1 MRTKI
6 LISSV
11 ISSML
16 LFSCGT
22 AKVGFVDNAETT
34 FVNTTMA
41 EDGGIYTTCVFSE
54 IQFVGKLAM
63 DGTNDFSVYES
74 LSKNGGE
81 QIDSADFD
89 YVPSTCE
96 VVLKNEADKN
106 ARNAFH
112 IRGVYQNPPVFILH
126 ANTCSEPLV
135 LFEGKKLIAGT
146 DYTFDSAANKILF
159 NEKFDI
165 DKSSFSVNWLTRKRV
180 FSFGNDYDKFK
191 DDYDKLYDEWIK
203 KFE

>member
-1 MRTKI
+1 M
-6 LISSV
+6 
-11 ISSML
+11 
-16 LFSCGT
+16 
-22 AKVGFVDNAETT
+22 
-34 FVNTTMA
+34 
-41 EDGGIYTTCVFSE
+41 
-54 IQFVGKLAM
+54 
-63 DGTNDFSVYES
+63 
-74 LSKNGGE
+74 
-81 QIDSADFD
+81 
-89 YVPSTCE
+89 
-96 VVLKNEADKN
+96 
-106 ARNAFH
+106 
-112 IRGVYQNPPVFILH
+112 
-126 ANTCSEPLV
+126 